1 MPITTPYRLPR
12 LSLLLAGLV
21 LTFLAGGIRVGAQD
35 EPPAEA
41 ESLARAREAYAGTW
55 RLVAVESN
63 GDRQPQDS
71 REILVVNRLDG
82 SWMLTIDGDEVSS
95 GQSRMDPLA
104 NPPEIDLEF
113 TDGEGKGQRLLA
125 IYEVM
130 GRRRMLCFR
139 DDKGWRP
146 REFRTQVGDGAVL
159 LTFEKHETQPAP
171 P

>member
-1 MPITTPYRLPR
+1 MLHDRTLYHRG
-12 LSLLLAGLV
+12 LAMVLV
-21 LTFLAGGIRVGAQD
+21 VLAAGGPVGD
-35 EPPAEA
+35 GEEPSAEEA
-41 ESLARAREAYAGTW
+41 AVSRARAIYAGTW

-63 GDRQPQDS
+63 GDLQPQDS

-82 SWMLTIDGDEVSS
+82 SWTLTIDGDDVSS

-113 TDGEGKGQRLLA
+113 TDGEGRGQRLLA
-125 IYEVM
+125 IYELM

-159 LTFEKHETQPAP
+159 LTFEKQETPSAAP
-171 P
+171 

>member
-1 MPITTPYRLPR
+1 MFHDSTLYYRG
-12 LSLLLAGLV
+12 LAMVLV
-21 LTFLAGGIRVGAQD
+21 VLVAGGRVCDGEEPSVD
-35 EPPAEA
+35 ETAV
-41 ESLARAREAYAGTW
+41 SRARAIYAGTW
-55 RLVAVESN
+55 RLVAVESD
-63 GDRQPQDS
+63 GDAQPQDA

-82 SWMLTIDGDEVSS
+82 SWTLTIDGDEVSS